1 MLPCLMLKLFQ
12 ILFVLM
18 EIADFEPSLI
28 VYFKIKINI
37 KVLEVLLVWLFINI
51 LILFYISLKNL
62 ILLEQMRQRV
72 FGCFKAVALAAFNPT
87 LVTSHIVTTA
97 EKNYIKVL
105 HNLTFKDDKKKKD
118 EALEKGYETIGDTAS
133 LDHFYDLASR
143 NLYCST
149 TGVLWHLINPTLQM
163 SLLLYPS
170 IGESVVLVLD
180 SSLP

>member
-1 MLPCLMLKLFQ
+1 
-12 ILFVLM
+12 
-18 EIADFEPSLI
+18 
-28 VYFKIKINI
+28 
-37 KVLEVLLVWLFINI
+37 
-51 LILFYISLKNL
+51 
-62 ILLEQMRQRV
+62 MRRRV

-133 LDHFYDLASR
+133 LDHFYDLAPR